1 MSFDYVNDL
10 FGEYRGY
17 ETRYTPVEKHA
28 IDVIRQYVNKE
39 IDSKTF
45 AETMQDIRKSF
56 LELDRKDE
64 NGNTVIDQD
73 VPLWLGNFLAF
84 KFLRWY
90 DYFAIQEAAKIK
102 PELTQDSRWPN
113 IMGWARHYEQDL
125 HQAMKYCLNE
135 WDRIHNP
142 QDNNDD
148 SDFDHGICR
157 NIHID
162 DSDLELE
169 IDTDFI

>member
-17 ETRYTPVEKHA
+17 ETRFTPLENHA
-28 IDVIRQYVNKE
+28 IDTIRKYFNKD
-39 IDSKTF
+39 IDSKSF
-45 AETMQDIRKSF
+45 AETMQDVRKRL

-84 KFLRWY
+84 KFLHWY
-90 DYFAIQEAAKIK
+90 DYYSIQEAAKIK
-102 PELTQDSRWPN
+102 PELTQDKRWPN
-113 IMGWARHYEQDL
+113 IMEWARRYEIDL
-125 HQAMKYCLNE
+125 HQAMEYCLNE

-142 QDNNDD
+142 NSNEDETMEDWEVLND
-148 SDFDHGICR
+148 
-157 NIHID
+157 
-162 DSDLELE
+162 LP
-169 IDTDFI
+169 TDMPDYV

>member
-17 ETRYTPVEKHA
+17 ETRYTLLENHA
-28 IDVIRQYVNKE
+28 IDTIRKYFNKE

-45 AETMQDIRKSF
+45 AETMQDVKKSF

-64 NGNTVIDQD
+64 HGNTVIDQD

-90 DYFAIQEAAKIK
+90 DYYAIQEAAKIK
-102 PELTQDSRWPN
+102 PELTQDKRWPE
-113 IMGWARHYEQDL
+113 IMDWARHFGRDL
-125 HQAMKYCLNE
+125 HQAMEYCLNE

-142 QDNNDD
+142 GTSDD
-148 SDFDHGICR
+148 ESELDWEMP
-157 NIHID
+157 D
-162 DSDLELE
+162 DLP
-169 IDTDFI
+169 TDMPDYV

>member
-17 ETRYTPVEKHA
+17 ETRYTTLEDHA
-28 IDVIRQYVNKE
+28 IDTIRKYFNKMT
-39 IDSKTF
+39 DSKVF
-45 AETMQDIRKSF
+45 VETMQDVRKRL

-90 DYFAIQEAAKIK
+90 DYYAIQEAAKIK
-102 PELTQDSRWPN
+102 PE
-113 IMGWARHYEQDL
+113 
-125 HQAMKYCLNE
+125 
-135 WDRIHNP
+135 
-142 QDNNDD
+142 
-148 SDFDHGICR
+148 
-157 NIHID
+157 
-162 DSDLELE
+162 
-169 IDTDFI
+169 